1 MEANSRDRSC
11 DSSHRRHRQVVHVE
25 EERKIREQDGSTCE
39 TVTNC
44 TGRSTNARVKC
55 RVRVEVRSTEVEDAG
70 QVEQLPE
77 MLRRLWRRGLL
88 SALQRSALLSR
99 LSPVRN

>member
-1 MEANSRDRSC
+1 VTPPIDAIDK
-11 DSSHRRHRQVVHVE
+11 SSTL
-25 EERKIREQDGSTCE
+25 RKREGGEKNGGTCE
-39 TVTNC
+39 TVTIHANY
-44 TGRSTNARVKC
+44 TGRSMNVSVKC
-55 RVRVEVRSTEVEDAG
+55 KECVEVRSTEVEDAG